1 MSVTKDIRIKTGA
14 STYDTRDIGAEA
26 QYVDVSRDS
35 NGDIIED
42 ITAPGVVVA
51 STEPL
56 SETLG
61 GLQEK
66 LTFDATPT
74 SGSNNPVT
82 SGGIYNAIQA
92 DAALSPTSEKPVQN
106 KVVTTALGNK
116 IDLSVIGSQEPIG
129 DVPSVPYTTGSYL
142 VGSDKKLYRVTQ
154 DIAITDTI
162 TVGTNVVEEPVVVG
176 LDRIQPIETELVDV
190 NNIAGAKNFCP
201 NEATTQTVTDITF
214 TVNSDG
220 TVTVSGTPAASRSI
234 TLNDGGLMMAKG
246 SYTLSSGTSRVVLQ
260 AKKQSDGTIIG
271 RSDSSGGYPATFT
284 LAADTSIV
292 FTLYTSGTSAIS
304 NIKAYPMCRM
314 ASDPDTTYVPYA
326 MSNREATSQISN
338 FANDLKWEN
347 VPYYT
352 SYGTILS
359 TTNIKKN
366 KYLCVGYVNISTYS
380 GGAVGTS
387 FSIDAAYSQTIPMVA
402 RNTGTGATTFVDA
415 SVSSSGM
422 YAVLPSGYDEI
433 RGSFSIP
440 LT

>member
-201 NEATTQTVTDITF
+201 NKATTQTVTDITF

-338 FANDLKWEN
+338 FTNSPTLLETLTSTGTKTLSVAGYNKLLVTVYDSSGFGGTRIYPVDLSALETII
-347 VPYYT
+347 VPRNNT
-352 SYGTILS
+352 G
-359 TTNIKKN
+359 N
-366 KYLCVGYVNISTYS
+366 GYVTIEYSRTTHVFKVNGIYAPSTGITY
-380 GGAVGTS
+380 
-387 FSIDAAYSQTIPMVA
+387 TIRVY
-402 RNTGTGATTFVDA
+402 GV
-415 SVSSSGM
+415 
-422 YAVLPSGYDEI
+422 
-433 RGSFSIP
+433 P
-440 LT
+440 L